1 MMFVRTWQKVLVLVA
16 LALAVTACATTPK
29 FNLETVDKTIQPS
42 AVVNDFAKYKG
53 VKVLW
58 GGLIISSVNLK
69 DGTQFEIL
77 AQPLN
82 SRHKPQVN
90 EKTTGRFIV
99 LQKGYL
105 ETVDYAP
112 GRLLSVVG
120 TVSELKHGKIG
131 EADYTYP
138 VVRAEHIFLWP
149 QGGESQNS
157 TFHFGVGVGM
167 VFH

>member
-1 MMFVRTWQKVLVLVA
+1 MVMAFV
-16 LALAVTACATTPK
+16 VTACATTPE
-29 FNLETVDKTIQPS
+29 FNLESVEKSVQPG
-42 AVVNDFAKYKG
+42 AVVNDIEKYKG

-58 GGLIISSVNLK
+58 GGLIINSVNLK
-69 DGTQFEIL
+69 EGTQFEIL

-90 EKTTGRFIV
+90 QTPIGRF
-99 LQKGYL
+99 LAFHSGYL

-120 TVSELKHGKIG
+120 TVTELKQGKIG

-138 VVRAEHIFLWP
+138 VVQADQVFLWP
-149 QGGESQNS
+149 QSNGGGQS
-157 TFHFGVGVGM
+157 TVHFGIGVGM